1 MTVSHQSRTSA
12 ALSVTLALALAGCAG
27 SGGSPTPSSPPG
39 PTVRTAGTA
48 AAAAEP
54 ANGAAVDVA
63 TFAEAMTRPG
73 TIILDVRTPEEFAA
87 GHLQGARNLDLAGDF
102 AAGLARL
109 DKSASYAVYCRSG
122 NRSGQALA
130 TMHAAG
136 FQHAYHLAG
145 GTVAWQQ
152 AGRPLVTT

>member
-1 MTVSHQSRTSA
+1 
-12 ALSVTLALALAGCAG
+12 
-27 SGGSPTPSSPPG
+27 
-39 PTVRTAGTA
+39 
-48 AAAAEP
+48 
-54 ANGAAVDVA
+54 
-63 TFAEAMTRPG
+63 
-73 TIILDVRTPEEFAA
+73 
-87 GHLQGARNLDLAGDF
+87 
-102 AAGLARL
+102 
-109 DKSASYAVYCRSG
+109 VYCRSG